1 MPEKRKA
8 PKGQSSIG
16 LEQFW
21 SVAIEKEKPVARHTM
36 AEVIV
41 GQAARW
47 CGNILAEVQM
57 NYGRFLPEGA
67 KKELHTAVVALAK
80 FDAELMVGIQK
91 AGVRAKR

>member
-1 MPEKRKA
+1 MSSAKANDELNQLQQRLEANPEDS
-8 PKGQSSIG
+8 G
-16 LEQFW
+16 
-21 SVAIEKEKPVARHTM
+21 ARHAM
-36 AEVIV
+36 AEIIT

-80 FDAELMVGIQK
+80 FDAELIIGVQR
-91 AGVRAKR
+91 AGTKTKKKTT